1 MTVASLSRAGPP
13 ARAASISASRA
24 RAAAS
29 SCSSNASSLTSAIV
43 EHPPELGDGTVH
55 QHPRGGRRD
64 AERGSDLGR
73 RQLRREEEGD
83 GRALTTGEGD
93 EQAPT
98 VREGVGPQQGG
109 ERAHAAGGQ
118 SGSARG
124 GERGGKT

>member
-55 QHPRGGRRD
+55 QQPRGGRRD
-64 AERGSDLGR
+64 AERGADRGR
-73 RQLRREEEGD
+73 RKLRREAE
-83 GRALTTGEGD
+83 GEGL
-93 EQAPT
+93 EHAPGGGA
-98 VREGVGPQQGG
+98 RQKEG
-109 ERAHAAGGQ
+109 R
-118 SGSARG
+118 
-124 GERGGKT
+124 

>member
-43 EHPPELGDGTVH
+43 EHPPELGDCTVH

-64 AERGSDLGR
+64 AERRTDLGR
-73 RQLRREEEGD
+73 GQLRREAEGA
-83 GRALTTGEGD
+83 GLALTPGEGA
-93 EQAPT
+93 EHAPPL
-98 VREGVGPQQGG
+98 VDAVGPPQAG
-109 ERAHAAGGQ
+109 EPPVP
-118 SGSARG
+118 ARG
-124 GERGGKT
+124 RPRAV